1 MAHIHSETLDLC
13 YNCLDLYVLTHYLVK
28 INNILVYFCCL
39 KKTKKT
45 GHFVMNDVIFDF
57 KIIAV
62 LVSKQIW
69 SVFFLNK
76 KVGIYESICFLQTH
90 LVIVCAF

>member
-13 YNCLDLYVLTHYLVK
+13 NNCLDLYVLTHYLVK

-39 KKTKKT
+39 IIKKKNMSL
-45 GHFVMNDVIFDF
+45 FVMNDAIFVF

-62 LVSKQIW
+62 LVSKLQHLFSMCSLIL
-69 SVFFLNK
+69 VTQNRFGLYFF
-76 KVGIYESICFLQTH
+76 F
-90 LVIVCAF
+90 